1 MINTIV
7 VAAEDAAPN
16 PLLPATY
23 DIVWSAVVFVI
34 LLIAFWKVFLPKMQ
48 AMLDA
53 RAEAIE
59 GNIAKADEAQAKA
72 EAALQEY
79 TAQLAS
85 ARQEAGEIRDAA
97 RADGAKIVAK
107 AKEDAVVEANRVAQ
121 AAQSQIEAERQSA
134 VVSLRKD
141 VGSLAIDLASSVV
154 GESLTDDQ
162 KASALVDRFLA
173 DLEASEKAA
182 K

>member
-97 RADGAKIVAK
+97 RADGAKIISK